1 MKSHRLSRAR
11 LAIILGCLPLLA
23 QAQSR
28 EPVALPALG
37 ADLSQTSVSGISSGG
52 FMAAQLA
59 TAYSASFMGVGVIA
73 AGPYYCAG
81 TYPQLSLLQNAV
93 TTCMTP
99 IAFPVGPRADV
110 SLANARKFAYDGRI
124 DPVENLARQR
134 VYVFSGAS
142 DYTVKTMVSD
152 TVPKYY
158 ELAGA
163 KAPGQV
169 LYRKNVNAGHSII
182 VNSDDAVACN
192 DTRPPYINNCGFVQ
206 SHELLRQIYGADSAA
221 PPATRADGELLR
233 FDQRPFV
240 KGYRASMDSD
250 AYVYVPQACKDGGCK
265 VHVALHG
272 CLQGA
277 RNIGD
282 RFYRG
287 TGYNEYAD
295 TNRLIVLYPQAVPSS
310 RIPANPK
317 GCWDFFGYSDDDPSR
332 SAFFTK
338 DAPQMLAIMNM
349 VKRLGEP
356 VTSAP
361 AATPAP

>member
-11 LAIILGCLPLLA
+11 LAIILGCLPLMV

-81 TYPQLSLLQNAV
+81 TYPQNSLLQNAMA
-93 TTCMTP
+93 TCMSP
-99 IAFPVGPRADV
+99 IVRQVGPRADV

-134 VYVFSGAS
+134 VYVFSGS
-142 DYTVKTMVSD
+142 NDRTVKTIVSD
-152 TVPKYY
+152 TVPTYY

-163 KAPGQV
+163 RAPGQIV
-169 LYRKNVNAGHSII
+169 YRNNVNAGHSII
-182 VNSDDAVACN
+182 VNSNDAVACS
-192 DTRPPYINNCGFVQ
+192 DTRAPYINDCGFVQ
-206 SHELLRQIYGADSAA
+206 SHDLLRQIYGDGAA
-221 PPATRADGELLR
+221 PAAKATGELLR
-233 FDQRPFV
+233 FDQRAFI
-240 KGYRASMDSD
+240 KGRRSSMDD
-250 AYVYVPQACKDGGCK
+250 EAYVYVPAGCKEGGCK
-265 VHVALHG
+265 IHVALHG
-272 CLQGA
+272 CQQGA
-277 RNIGD
+277 RIIGD

-295 TNRLIVLYPQAVPSS
+295 TNRLIVLYPQVVPSMS
-310 RIPANPK
+310 IPSNPK
-317 GCWDFFGYSDDDPSR
+317 GCWDFFGYSDDEPR
-332 SAFFTK
+332 RPAFFTRE
-338 DAPQMLAIMNM
+338 APQMAAIVAM
-349 VKRLGEP
+349 VRRLGEAVP
-356 VTSAP
+356 VGAP
-361 AATPAP
+361 ATATAP